1 MLSKGDRSSG
11 AHISWEVLVN
21 VDQVADNSLGSSP
34 GGLGPATALGVNMVY
49 SSGVVGGVMLCGF
62 TAGVVSAMVVST
74 LTRGP
79 QELGSS
85 PRVCCV
91 VV

>member
-11 AHISWEVLVN
+11 AHISWEALVN
-21 VDQVADNSLGSSP
+21 VDQAADNTLSSSL

-49 SSGVVGGVMLCGF
+49 SSVFVGSVMLCSF
-62 TAGVVSAMVVST
+62 VAGVVSAMVVVT

-79 QELGSS
+79 RKLGSS

>member
-21 VDQVADNSLGSSP
+21 VDQVADNSLGSSL

-49 SSGVVGGVMLCGF
+49 SLGVVGGVMLYSF
-62 TAGVVSAMVVST
+62 AAGVVSALVVVK
-74 LTRGP
+74 LMRGP
-79 QELGSS
+79 
-85 PRVCCV
+85 
-91 VV
+91 